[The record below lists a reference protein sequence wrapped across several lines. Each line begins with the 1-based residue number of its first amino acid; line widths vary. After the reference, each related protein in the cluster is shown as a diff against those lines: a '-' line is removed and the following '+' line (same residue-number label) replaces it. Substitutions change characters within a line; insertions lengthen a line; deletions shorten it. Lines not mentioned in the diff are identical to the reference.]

1 MDRALCQ
8 STRRLR
14 ALVLL
19 SLVVIGA
26 TAALALQ
33 YIQTRLVAAAGETL
47 ATAASDIAHQL
58 DLLLAERA
66 GDSRMLAQA
75 PVFRSQDRAA
85 MTHHLQV
92 LVETYGV
99 YRWAG
104 VTDAQGRIL
113 AATDRDTVGRDWSQ
127 APAFEAVREGR
138 RPLAAQVRPNDEGGF
153 DVTFVSRLA
162 GDRGEF
168 EGATL
173 TSLGLPVLE
182 DVFANTVSTLQTQ
195 WGTGLRLEYQF
206 LDRAG
211 TVIADSLLREEG
223 RVNLQELGVPSAR
236 LVFSGPSGFVE
247 EHHGR
252 RHLDVITG
260 YATTKGVDDLPD
272 LQWGVLIRAD
282 RADVLAPI
290 RTVQIGVALAGGG
303 LLLPLAGLSLWSV
316 RRLTTTAAALAE
328 TNRDLITARDQA
340 LAAAR
345 AKAEFLAT
353 MSHEIRTPMNG
364 VIGAAGLLLETR
376 LTAEQRE
383 YGDLIRS
390 SGEALLDIL
399 NDILDF
405 SKLESR
411 KLALEPLDFDL
422 RTMVEE
428 TVASQAARAQLKGVE
443 LACLIHGTV
452 PTLVRG
458 DPGRLRQILL
468 NLVGNAIK
476 FTERGE
482 IVVTVTRDQPAG
494 AGDSE
499 PVPLRFEVADTGI
512 GMTAEQCAKVFA
524 PFVQADSSTTR
535 QYGGTGLGL
544 AIAKELVTLMQG
556 QIGVASTPG
565 AGSRFWFTVRLGRV
579 PEPDGGPDQAGEPL
593 ASLRGRRA
601 LIVDDHAINRTIL
614 AHLFETYGLRY
625 AGVEDGA
632 QALEALR
639 HAAAAGTP
647 FDLAIVDRQMPGMDG
662 LDLARRI
669 KADPALRPVRLVLVT
684 SLGRRGEAK
693 AAREAGIAAY
703 LTKPIRHRQ
712 VLECL
717 ALVLRDP
724 DPAAP
729 AGAEALITRHSLAEA
744 QARTRGRV
752 LVADDNPVNQKVA
765 AKMLEKLGCRVD
777 VVGHGREAVEA
788 ATRLP
793 YDLIFMDCQ
802 MPEMDGYE
810 ATAAIRARESPGS
823 RVPIVAM
830 TANALAEDRARCLA
844 AGMDEFLAKPV
855 QFKDLSAVIG
865 RWLTG
870 PERQANPVAPTPLS
884 T

>member
-1 MDRALCQ
+1 
-8 STRRLR
+8 LR
-14 ALVLL
+14 ALTLL

-33 YIQTRLVAAAGETL
+33 YMQTRLVAAAGETL
-47 ATAASDIAHQL
+47 ATAAADIAHQL
-58 DLLLAERA
+58 DSLLAERA
-66 GDSRMLAQA
+66 GDIRMLAQA
-75 PVFRSQDRAA
+75 PVFRDPDRAA
-85 MTHHLQV
+85 LTHHLQV

-113 AATDRDTVGRDWSQ
+113 VATDRSTLGRDWSQ
-127 APAFEAVREGR
+127 APGFEAVREGR
-138 RPLAAQVRPNDEGGF
+138 RTLAAQVRPNDEGGF
-153 DVTFVSRLA
+153 DVMFVARLV

-168 EGATL
+168 RGAVL

-182 DVFANTVSTLQTQ
+182 DVFAHTVQTLQTQ
-195 WGTGLRLEYQF
+195 WGTGLRLEHQL

-211 TVIADSLLREEG
+211 AVIADSLLREEG
-223 RVNLQELGVPSAR
+223 QINLLELGVPSAR
-236 LVFSGPSGFVE
+236 LVFAGPSGFVE
-247 EHHGR
+247 ERHGR
-252 RHLDVITG
+252 RHLDVVTG
-260 YATTKGVDDLPD
+260 YARTKGVHDLPD
-272 LQWGVLIRAD
+272 LEWGVLVRVD
-282 RADVLAPI
+282 RTDVLAPI
-290 RTVQIGVALAGGG
+290 RTILVGVALVGGG
-303 LLLPLAGLSLWSV
+303 LLLPLVGLSLWSV
-316 RRLTTTAAALAE
+316 GRLTQTAAALAD
-328 TNRDLITARDQA
+328 TNRDLTTARDQA

-345 AKAEFLAT
+345 AKAAFLAT

-364 VIGAAGLLLETR
+364 VIGAAGLLLETE

-383 YGDLIRS
+383 YGELIRS
-390 SGEALLDIL
+390 SGEVLLDII

-411 KLALEPLDFDL
+411 KLVLEQLDFDL
-422 RTMVEE
+422 RTTVEE
-428 TVASQAARAQLKGVE
+428 TVASQAARAQFKGVE

-482 IVVTVTRDQPAG
+482 IVVTVTPDQPAG

-556 QIGVASTPG
+556 QIGVTSTPG
-565 AGSRFWFTVRLGRV
+565 AGSRFWFTVRLSWLA
-579 PEPDGGPDQAGEPL
+579 EPDGKPDQAGEPL

-684 SLGRRGEAK
+684 SLGQRGEAK

-703 LTKPIRHRQ
+703 LTKPIRHRE

-717 ALVLRDP
+717 ALVLRGPDP
-724 DPAAP
+724 DPGVP
-729 AGAEALITRHSLAEA
+729 AHGEALITRHSLAEA

-777 VVGHGREAVEA
+777 VVSQGREAVEA

-830 TANALAEDRARCLA
+830 TASALAEDRARCLA

-870 PERQANPVAPTPLS
+870 PERQANPLAPTPLPL
-884 T
+884 